1 MSVAPHGLLG
11 LLLDSAPPPEAHA
24 PQLIDVD
31 GTVFV
36 QLGLF
41 LVLVVI
47 LTKLLWK
54 PYLRV
59 RTERVARVD
68 GYRKEAQRMETDA
81 AARLAKAEAELGEAR
96 RIGSGDRATAR
107 AEARVREQ
115 ELLAAAQADAQRA
128 LGAARTKLDA
138 VVATERTRI
147 EAGARDIALQA
158 ARRILGREVAS

>member
-1 MSVAPHGLLG
+1 MSVLSLLAN
-11 LLLDSAPPPEAHA
+11 SAPAVEVHS

-41 LVLVVI
+41 LVLVYV

-54 PYLRV
+54 PYMRV
-59 RTERVARVD
+59 RTERVSRVD
-68 GYRKEAQRMETDA
+68 GYRQEAQRMETDA
-81 AARLAKAEAELGEAR
+81 AARMTKAESELAEAR
-96 RIGSGDRATAR
+96 RVGSGDRAAAR

-115 ELLAAAQADAQRA
+115 ELVAAAQADAQRA

-138 VVATERTRI
+138 VVATQRAQMQ
-147 EAGARDIALQA
+147 AGAGNLGVQA
-158 ARRILGREVAS
+158 ARRILGRDVAPL

>member
-1 MSVAPHGLLG
+1 MSVLSLLA
-11 LLLDSAPPPEAHA
+11 DSAPPVEAHS

-41 LVLVVI
+41 LLLMVI

-59 RTERVARVD
+59 RSERVSRVD
-68 GYRKEAQRMETDA
+68 GYRKEAQRMEVDA
-81 AARLAKAEAELGEAR
+81 AARLAKAEAELAEAR
-96 RIGSGDRATAR
+96 RVGSGDRAAAR

-115 ELLAAAQADAQRA
+115 ELVAAAIADAQRA
-128 LGAARTKLDA
+128 LGTARTKLDA
-138 VVATERTRI
+138 VVTTERARI
-147 EAGARDIALQA
+147 QASAREIGVQA
-158 ARRILGREVAS
+158 AKRILGREVASS